1 MSGVGSGSGGR
12 QSMPEWF
19 LRMCNAFRLRLS
31 RVAPYM
37 GRLLAVAWLSLF
49 VATLVA
55 TCWLWPSSTTPSD
68 GGSIISFQLS
78 KDYGESAT
86 ILNKWLDT
94 DENLSA
100 LSDHVREDNRFVAIY
115 VVTSTFVTLLAC
127 GTLAHVGRLKS
138 ARIWAF
144 TALAAIASAGV
155 VDRLAENYQLE
166 KLISQAK
173 SKHSPI
179 VGDQGRER
187 NFEDL
192 QDVIN
197 ALRRDTI
204 IKFLL
209 LIVCGAS
216 QLALMLAMCRQLMI
230 RWIRRRQPG
239 GPKQVASSE
248 SQSEQEKYQHLDLI
262 EREIGCGERAGTSG
276 KSVSKKDSK
285 PVSAKSPIQCDHL
298 SIQVCREG
306 FQEPFVVKPGCDL
319 VGLALSGGGIRS
331 ATFALGILTRLRSF
345 GLLKE
350 VDYLSTV
357 SGGGYIGGWA
367 KKTGFFRSNIP
378 QGGAAEEPPIRHL
391 RRFGN
396 FLAPRWGLLRSETW
410 TAMVAVLGGLL
421 PALLVSTALI
431 MLGQCV
437 WLALVSLTSGP
448 YIFGAGSEAVVAG
461 ALTVLTCVL
470 IAKMVG
476 LSIWKASNSGNGR
489 GLLLVDYAV
498 CAAILIVSAAMVGFT
513 HSHLVRTVTQPAPN
527 SDLWMAW
534 MQLVG
539 AESQPSNVTREL
551 SVLKRYVPLFFL
563 GFSWLAAAMGLCVA
577 RLLLMSCI
585 GLPPNT
591 ANGQH
596 WLRRSQWLDWSIG
609 GMLVFGGGWVVVAAM
624 WSVAILL
631 RQWGENASYAA
642 FVGSATSAG
651 VVLWFRQQLP
661 QLFRQEQSSGLKQ
674 AIKPYLPI
682 VLSYASVVLFFVASA
697 ILLMTYVGNSPAV
710 GLIVIG
716 VAAGLLVGS
725 LFLPSDKFG
734 LHDFYRGR
742 IARAFLGAPSFGGV
756 QQPENGR
763 GNIQT
768 REQQGDDCLCWELS
782 AERPYH
788 LVCCAANDVAGD
800 PLNNLN
806 RGARSAVVTRD
817 GLMIGGGRRQ
827 SPGLRYSSALTA
839 SAAAFN
845 SQMGRAS
852 VAMGPAVA
860 FLMCSL
866 NTRLGLWQP
875 HPEAAAQDQ
884 GLFPGWPRY
893 LEMFNQTK
901 AYQPADKSLT
911 VTHLS
916 DGGHFENLGL
926 YELIRRRCRFIIVSD
941 AGQDQN
947 VKFEDFGNAVRRV
960 REDFHADIDI
970 DLTPLRPDERG
981 FSKQHV
987 AVGTIRYDVQGSDVD
1002 IGVLV
1007 YFKPAMTGD
1016 EPVDVLNYKSLNP
1029 AFPHE
1034 STADQFY
1041 DEAQWEAYRALGY
1054 HAAFQA
1060 FHFLD
1065 GKSSSTQG
1073 PASISKVFSDV
1084 RNAWYPTPAD
1094 FDEKMVALN
1103 QRFVALERRLAA
1115 EAPLAFVQEIYPELA
1130 VVEPSALKAPDRAS
1144 DRRCVHLIAEMIQ
1157 LIEDTWLIAEF
1168 ERYYNHPFMV
1178 GWINAFN
1185 RWTRAKTFRQWWP
1198 FLSPLY
1204 SSGMRQFAESRFHV
1218 PRPADPTTVATA
1230 ALHLRFSDEAALDLP
1245 ESLLKPSR
1253 SPTEAVTRR
1262 FYMECSLDSL
1272 NDWLTVGLFDVKI
1285 ERSNNGKAQALSWTE
1300 DDFHMR
1306 PGMWN
1311 AGFGTAFLAKLI
1323 KEKQLGDA
1331 NPLTNIAKLT
1341 VTMPGSGSGHVLRSA
1356 GNRRERNDLFLFYTS
1371 LGFKL
1376 RPSIGSAT
1384 GPSAVILDRSM

>member
-1 MSGVGSGSGGR
+1 MSGVNSDSGGR
-12 QSMPEWF
+12 NSLPEWKS
-19 LRMCNAFRLRLS
+19 RLYKTIRE
-31 RVAPYM
+31 RHDGVAPYT
-37 GRLLAVAWLSLF
+37 GRLLAAAWLALF

-55 TCWLWPSSTTPSD
+55 NYWAWPSSKTPSD
-68 GGSIISFQLS
+68 RGAILSFQLS
-78 KDYGESAT
+78 KDNGESAS
-86 ILNKWLDT
+86 ILNSWLDV
-94 DENLSA
+94 DDKLVA
-100 LSDHVREDNRFVAIY
+100 LSVHVRDDNRFV
-115 VVTSTFVTLLAC
+115 VVYGVSSILVTLLTC
-127 GTLAHVGRLKS
+127 GTLGYVGRLKS
-138 ARIWAF
+138 ARIWALM
-144 TALAAIASAGV
+144 ALAAIAVAGA
-155 VDRLAENYQLE
+155 VDRFAENARFDE
-166 KLISQAK
+166 IISIAE
-173 SKHSPI
+173 SKPGTS
-179 VGDQGRER
+179 VGDLGRVWILE
-187 NFEDL
+187 EL
-192 QDVIN
+192 QDSFN

-209 LIVCGAS
+209 LIVCGSS
-216 QLALMLAMCRQLMI
+216 QVTLIVAMCRQLVI
-230 RWIRRRQPG
+230 RWMRRRQPG
-239 GPKQVASSE
+239 PPKADLASE
-248 SQSEQEKYQHLDLI
+248 RNPEQQKYAHLKSI
-262 EREIGCGERAGTSG
+262 EDEFGGGN
-276 KSVSKKDSK
+276 
-285 PVSAKSPIQCDHL
+285 SAKSSSTNVSKNGRKTSNPKSPSMCEDS
-298 SIQVCREG
+298 SIQINREG
-306 FQEPFVVKPGCDL
+306 VHEPFVVKPGRDL

-331 ATFALGILTRLRSF
+331 ATFALGILMRLRLF

-367 KKTGFFRSNIP
+367 KKTGFFRTIVP
-378 QGGAAEEPPIRHL
+378 QGGGTEEPPIRHL

-396 FLAPRWGLLRSETW
+396 FIAPRWGLLQSETW

-421 PALLVSTALI
+421 PALLISTALI

-437 WLALVSLTSGP
+437 WLALVSITAGP
-448 YIFGAGSEAVVAG
+448 YIFDPGWESVVAG
-461 ALTVLTCVL
+461 TLTVLICIL
-470 IAKMVG
+470 IAKLVG
-476 LSIWKASNSGNGR
+476 LRIGEAKEARHGR
-489 GLLLVDYAV
+489 GHVAADYAM
-498 CAAILIVSAAMVGFT
+498 CAAILIVSAAVVGLT
-513 HSHLVRTVTQPAPN
+513 HGQLVRTVAQPASN
-527 SDLWMAW
+527 SDLWMEW
-534 MQLVG
+534 GRLVG
-539 AESQPSNVTREL
+539 AVPITRL
-551 SVLKRYVPLFFL
+551 MPDMGGLKRYCPLFFL

-585 GLPPNT
+585 GSTPNT
-591 ANGQH
+591 PNGQH

-624 WSVAILL
+624 WSIAILL
-631 RQWGENASYAA
+631 RQWGENAGYAA
-642 FVGSATSAG
+642 FAGSATSAG
-651 VVLWFRQQLP
+651 VFIWFRQQLP
-661 QLFRQEQSSGLKQ
+661 QLFRQEQTTGLKQ
-674 AIKPYLPI
+674 AIKPYLPT
-682 VLSYASVVLFFVASA
+682 VLSYASVLLFFLASA
-697 ILLMTYVGNSPAV
+697 ILLMTYVAHSPAI
-710 GLIVIG
+710 GLSVIG

-742 IARAFLGAPSFGGV
+742 IARAFLGAPSFSDPW
-756 QQPENGR
+756 QPRNLRCNRE
-763 GNIQT
+763 T
-768 REQQGDDCLCWELS
+768 REQQGDDCLCGELS

-806 RGARSAVVTRD
+806 RGARSAIVTRD

-827 SPGLRYSSALTA
+827 TPGLRYSSALTA

-852 VAMGPAVA
+852 VEMGPAVA

-901 AYQPADKSLT
+901 AYQPADRSLT

-916 DGGHFENLGL
+916 DGGHFENLAL

-960 REDFHADIDI
+960 REDFNTDIDI

-981 FSKQHV
+981 MSKQHV
-987 AVGTIRYDVQGSDVD
+987 AVGTIRYDVQGSDFD

-1034 STADQFY
+1034 STSDQFY

-1065 GKSSSTQG
+1065 GKSSATQG
-1073 PASISKVFSDV
+1073 PTSISKVFSDV

-1094 FDEKMVALN
+1094 FEEKMVALN

-1115 EAPLAFVQEIYPELA
+1115 EAPLAFVQELYPELA
-1130 VVEPSALKAPDRAS
+1130 VIEPLASKAQDQTPE
-1144 DRRCVHLIAEMIQ
+1144 RRCVHIIAEMIQ

-1185 RWTRAKTFRQWWP
+1185 RWTRATTFRRWWP
-1198 FLSPLY
+1198 FLAPLY

-1230 ALHLRFSDEAALDLP
+1230 ALHLRFSDKPAMDLP
-1245 ESLLKPSR
+1245 ESLMMPVK
-1253 SPTEAVTRR
+1253 SPTGAVTRR
-1262 FYMECSLDSL
+1262 FYMECSLDGQR
-1272 NDWLTVGLFDVKI
+1272 DWLTVGLFDATIK
-1285 ERSNNGKAQALSWTE
+1285 RSDEDMAQELSWTE

-1323 KEKQLGDA
+1323 KERQLGDM

-1341 VTMPGSGSGHVLRSA
+1341 VTMTGSSGGHVLRSA

-1371 LGFKL
+1371 LGFTL
-1376 RPSIGSAT
+1376 RPSNNAS
-1384 GPSAVILDRSM
+1384 SVILDRTM